1 MILALI
7 LAANCDSAEVLALPA
22 EQRAAACALQDSAHT
37 TLPQTVPLDEVL
49 ARPEFSASHHRTGVT
64 LKVMLSRLQ
73 AWVESLFETSGAAT
87 YSNVTRVL
95 VLVLAV
101 LFAGW
106 ALVRVRARRR
116 SKRLAARSSVGPEA
130 LSLQDP
136 RVHLAQANALLDT
149 DAREAIRQGLYALL
163 STLERRS
170 WARPDRVKT
179 NRELAAEL
187 HERGAPAELS
197 ATVKRMIEWY
207 DRAFY
212 SKAAVSRSEASQ
224 FIDAIGA
231 IAPLG

>member
-1 MILALI
+1 MLLALL
-7 LAANCDSAEVLALPA
+7 LASKCDAPEVLSLPV
-22 EQRAAACALQDSAHT
+22 EQQAAACALLDSAGT
-37 TLPQTVPLDEVL
+37 ALPQQVPLDEVL
-49 ARPEFSASHHRTGVT
+49 ARPEFSGSRHRSGVT
-64 LKVMLSRLQ
+64 LKVLLSRLQ

-87 YSNVTRVL
+87 YSNVTRVV
-95 VLVLAV
+95 VLALAV
-101 LFAGW
+101 LVAGW
-106 ALVRVRARRR
+106 AMARARQR
-116 SKRLAARSSVGPEA
+116 SKRLPQRSSLGPEE

-136 RVHLAQANALLDT
+136 REHLAQANALLDT

-187 HERGAPAELS
+187 HERGAPEELS
-197 ATVKRMIEWY
+197 ATVTRMLEWY

-212 SKAAVSRSEASQ
+212 SKAAVTRSEASQ
-224 FIDAIGA
+224 FIEAVGA